1 MSGITASQ
9 SRRTSPLMSVAVHC
23 LVVPLPCA
31 TGDDGKPVRLLPR
44 RRLTTAILPIV
55 GGATGATSSG
65 NDLGG
70 GILGKLGCEGH
81 GQTIHRKNKSAMPKI
96 ILVIRRQC
104 RHITRMSNTK
114 TQYRVAFMSWDNVN
128 GNCVQ
133 KEFSTQWYE
142 AIDQCDK
149 WMHEIGA
156 RIVTRE
162 YTPEPFPWKHYLG
175 TVGAV

>member
-1 MSGITASQ
+1 MSEDSASQ
-9 SRRTSPLMSVAVHC
+9 SRRTSPLMVIPVHC
-23 LVVPLPCA
+23 LVVPLRRCGQNA
-31 TGDDGKPVRLLPR
+31 KPMRLLPL
-44 RRLTTAILPIV
+44 RRLSASILPIV
-55 GGATGATSSG
+55 GGPALASKPSL
-65 NDLGG
+65 DLRGG
-70 GILGKLGCEGH
+70 VVGELVSEGH

-96 ILVIRRQC
+96 ILAIRRQC